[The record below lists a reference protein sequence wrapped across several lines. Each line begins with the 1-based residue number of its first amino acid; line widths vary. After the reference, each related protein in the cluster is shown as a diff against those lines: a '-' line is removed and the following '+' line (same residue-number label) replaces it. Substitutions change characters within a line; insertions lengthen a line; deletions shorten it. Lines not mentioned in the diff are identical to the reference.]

1 MLVCSIML
9 CIDGGELALW
19 NFGGLWVIG
28 GVTNGDVGR
37 GATVEDLM
45 GS

>member
-1 MLVCSIML
+1 ML
-9 CIDGGELALW
+9 CIDGGELAFW
-19 NFGGLWVIG
+19 NFEGFCGIG
-28 GVTNGDVGR
+28 GVTNGELGR